1 MVARGIELPNIRKIF
16 VPDPGYVV
24 VDMDLSGADAQVVAW
39 EADDADLKGAFR
51 AGIKIHAHNLRTMF
65 PQYAHL
71 TDKQI
76 KSDHGDLQYL
86 YDRNKRAVH
95 ATNFGGSAP
104 GVAKTIKWPVRQMEE
119 FQSRWFTAHP
129 GIGEWHER
137 INRHLEGTECWNCY
151 APSIGTPRC
160 DNCGRALG
168 RTVKNR
174 FGYRIIYYDRVG
186 PSMWREALG
195 WIPQSTV
202 AIVTRKALI
211 ILDKEFSLHSFIL
224 RRANPTAIGVEPLVQ
239 VHDSLVFQ
247 VPFRG
252 HQENIERIKSRL
264 DRIAVPY
271 PDPLYIPWGISSSD
285 KSWGDCE
292 D

>member
-1 MVARGIELPNIRKIF
+1 MVARGIELPNIRKMFI
-16 VPDPGYVV
+16 PDPGYVI

-39 EADDADLKGAFR
+39 EAKDADLKQAFR
-51 AGIKIHAHNLRTMF
+51 SGIKIHCHNLRTMF
-65 PQYAHL
+65 PEHKHL
-71 TDKQI
+71 SDKEI
-76 KSDHGDLQYL
+76 KSDRGDIFYL

-104 GVAKTIKWPVRQMEE
+104 GLAKTIKWPVARMEQFQRQ
-119 FQSRWFTAHP
+119 WFTLHP
-129 GIGEWHER
+129 GIYDWHER
-137 INRHLEGTECWNCY
+137 TNRHLEGSECWNCY
-151 APSIGTPRC
+151 APAIGSAKC
-160 DNCGRALG
+160 ENCGRALG
-168 RTVKNR
+168 RTIRNA

-186 PSMWREALG
+186 PQMWRDALG

-211 ILDKEFSLHSFIL
+211 ILKREFPTVQSLI
-224 RRANPTAIGVEPLVQ
+224 Q

-247 VPFRG
+247 LPIRG
-252 HQENIERIKSRL
+252 HQELIEKIKARL
-264 DRIAVPY
+264 DQIPVPY
-271 PDPLYIPWGISSSD
+271 PDPLFIPWGVAFSD